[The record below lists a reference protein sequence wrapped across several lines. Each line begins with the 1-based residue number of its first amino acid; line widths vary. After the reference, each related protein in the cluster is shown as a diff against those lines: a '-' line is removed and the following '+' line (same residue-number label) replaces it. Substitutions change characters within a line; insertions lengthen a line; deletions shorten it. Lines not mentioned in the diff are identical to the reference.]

1 MLTYDHGAV
10 QERPAPDTA
19 QGRPQVVYQERCRQF
34 GLQRDHHARLSQ
46 QTGIRN
52 VVLFFSALFCLFIA
66 AFGGLWPFFF
76 VAVAL
81 FAAFVASFMQL
92 GKTNLAVR
100 RYAEY
105 VKINSEGL
113 SRLSRNW
120 RELPLRQPKGE
131 PPEVEAYVADLDL
144 LGHASLQHLLCTP
157 TTGSGLS
164 ILRSWLVRPSD
175 APEVRAR
182 QSVVSELAP
191 MIDFRDDFE
200 LSGRLMGDAS
210 ESVYEVFLRWVES
223 GPWLSRRPA
232 LIWESRI
239 LPLLTVGLLALQ
251 LFTHLVPYPLWL
263 APLAIN
269 ILLNQ
274 QQGKVVDELLDQVSD
289 RQRVFQPYSDL
300 FALVSGQSFT
310 SPRLQELVGKL
321 SAGGRRADEQMGR
334 LARILQ
340 FGDLR
345 RSLIS
350 PVLQAV
356 LLWNFHTL
364 WLLEGWQRDNAR
376 HAREWLQALGTLEAY
391 AALATLGYDHPDWA
405 FPEVTTDD
413 DEVGEATTGRRGPVL
428 QARNVGHPL
437 LPDEVCVGNDVSIG
451 PAGTFLLVTGSNMS
465 GKSTL
470 LRAIGTNIVLAQ
482 AGGPV
487 CASWLRLAPV
497 TLTTSIRV
505 QDSLEHGVSYYMAE
519 LQRLK
524 QVVDT
529 SLQARD
535 SGATS
540 TPLFLLDEILHGTNT
555 SERQIAAQHI
565 ISYLLSIGAT
575 GAVSTHDLTLAH
587 APQFADVSTLV
598 HFTEHFER
606 DTDGR
611 PSMSFDYKLRPGL
624 ATSTNA
630 LKLMEIVGLPLPKPA
645 PAASPDGS
653 TGPGPK
659 PKKR

>member
-1 MLTYDHGAV
+1 M
-10 QERPAPDTA
+10 
-19 QGRPQVVYQERCRQF
+19 
-34 GLQRDHHARLSQ
+34 QRDHYARLSQ
-46 QTGIRN
+46 QIGIRN
-52 VVLFFSALFCLFIA
+52 VALFFGSLFCLFIA
-66 AFGGLWPFFF
+66 AFGGVWIALFG
-76 VAVAL
+76 ALAL
-81 FAAFVASFMQL
+81 FAAFVASFIQL
-92 GKTNLAVR
+92 GKINLAAK

-120 RELPLRQPKGE
+120 GALPLRQPRDE
-131 PPEVEAYVADLDL
+131 PLAVAPYVTDLDL

-164 ILRSWLVRPSD
+164 ILRGWLVQPS
-175 APEVRAR
+175 AVEEVQAR
-182 QSVVSELAP
+182 QRVVAELAP

-223 GPWLSRRPA
+223 EPWLSRRPA

-239 LPLLTVGLLALQ
+239 LPLITVGLLALQ
-251 LFTHLVPYPLWL
+251 LFTNLVPYPLWL
-263 APLAIN
+263 APLAVN
-269 ILLNQ
+269 ILLSQ
-274 QQGKVVDELLDQVSD
+274 QQGKVVEELLDQVSD

-300 FALVSGQSFT
+300 FALVSRQNFA
-310 SPRLQELVGKL
+310 SPRLRELVGRL
-321 SAGGRRADEQMGR
+321 SAGGRRADEQMAR

-345 RSLIS
+345 RSLIF

-376 HAREWLQALGTLEAY
+376 HAREWLLALGTLEAY
-391 AALATLGYDHPDWA
+391 SALATLGYDHPDWA
-405 FPEVTTDD
+405 FPEFTSGN
-413 DEVGEATTGRRGPVL
+413 DEERDATIGQQGPVL
-428 QARNVGHPL
+428 EAGNLGHPL
-437 LPDEVCVGNDVSIG
+437 LPDEVCIGNDVSIG

-470 LRAIGTNIVLAQ
+470 LRAIGTNVVLAQ

-487 CASWLRLAPV
+487 CASWLRLAPL
-497 TLTTSIRV
+497 TLATSIRI

-529 SLQARD
+529 SLKARE

-565 ISYLLSIGAT
+565 IGYLLSIGAT
-575 GAVSTHDLTLAH
+575 GVVSTHDLTLADSPLFTQ
-587 APQFADVSTLV
+587 ARTLV
-598 HFTEHFER
+598 HFTELFER
-606 DTDGR
+606 DTAGR
-611 PSMSFDYKLRPGL
+611 PSMTFDYKLRPGL

-630 LKLMEIVGLPLPKPA
+630 LKLMEIVGLPLPEQV
-645 PAASPDGS
+645 ASPPGTPASPLDGP
-653 TGPGPK
+653 TGSGP
-659 PKKR
+659 RQ